1 MTIRGRMKIVLENL
15 TKVFPQG
22 KHTPA
27 VAAVDH
33 FNFEIPDGKLVALL
47 GPSGC
52 GKSTTLNMICGLET
66 PTEGKIFFGDEDITN
81 VPVENRD
88 VGMVF
93 QSYALYPHLTVKQNI
108 MFPLENKKGK
118 EKLSKQVI
126 EEKAM
131 EAAKLVQI
139 DSLMDRKPSALSG
152 GQQQRVAIARALCM
166 KPKALLFDEPTSALD
181 PEMVNEVL
189 DVMKALADDG
199 MSMIV
204 VTHEMRFAREV
215 SDRTIF
221 LSDGIIEEDKP
232 SRELFAHPES
242 PRLVSFLSK
251 VL

>member
-189 DVMKALADDG
+189 DVMKQLANEG
-199 MSMIV
+199 MTMAV
-204 VTHEMRFAREV
+204 VTHEMGFAREV
-215 SDRTIF
+215 GDRVCFVDGGKILEEGTPEEIF
-221 LSDGIIEEDKP
+221 GNPKEERTKN
-232 SRELFAHPES
+232 
-242 PRLVSFLSK
+242 FLSK
-251 VL
+251 IL